1 MTHLPFVQVEPIVIR
16 ARVTIADR
24 PYSALLIVPSYAAGL
39 FVADGRNRDIGPNGP
54 PEVGH
59 MAGHRGSVEG
69 QDEVGQ
75 CKQGSK
81 TEANMQELEG
91 KVAIVTG
98 AASGIGRATVELFAA
113 EGGAVIAADV
123 NDEQGQGLADELARK
138 DRTCAFVHVDVSKE
152 SDVEAM
158 VHLALSQFGRLDVLF
173 NNAGIEGEQAPTADA
188 TTDNWERVIAINL
201 KGVFLGLKH
210 GLQAML
216 RTGGGSIVNNAS
228 VAGLVGFA
236 GIPAYCAAKGGVI
249 QLTRTAALEY
259 AAQGIR
265 VNCLCPGV
273 IDTPMIERFTHEH
286 PDALAQLKQ
295 MEPVGRLG
303 RPQEVA
309 ELALFL
315 ASDRSS
321 FITGAIIPVDGGF
334 VAR

>member
-1 MTHLPFVQVEPIVIR
+1 MH
-16 ARVTIADR
+16 
-24 PYSALLIVPSYAAGL
+24 
-39 FVADGRNRDIGPNGP
+39 
-54 PEVGH
+54 
-59 MAGHRGSVEG
+59 
-69 QDEVGQ
+69 
-75 CKQGSK
+75 
-81 TEANMQELEG
+81 ELKG

-98 AASGIGRATVELFAA
+98 AASGIGRAAVKLFAA
-113 EGGAVIAADV
+113 EGAVVLAADV
-123 NDEQGQGLADELARK
+123 QDEPGQALADELAARGGS
-138 DRTCAFVHVDVSKE
+138 CAFVHVDVSKE
-152 SDVEAM
+152 SDIEAM

-173 NNAGIEGEQAPTADA
+173 NNAGIEGEQAPIANA

-210 GLQAML
+210 GIRAML
-216 RTGGGSIVNNAS
+216 QSGGGSVVNNAS
-228 VAGLVGFA
+228 VAGMVGFA
-236 GIPAYCAAKGGVI
+236 GISAYCASKGGVI

-273 IDTPMIERFTHEH
+273 IDTPMVERFTHDN

-303 RPQEVA
+303 LPQEVA